1 VCKRIKASSSK
12 SVFFPNKFPPE
23 SPQNHQELI
32 FLVRKGDNRPRIAPL
47 VSTKVSWQSFI
58 YSNFSMLYSWH
69 RCCNLNRQP
78 NEIDF
83 LSEEIK
89 MKNLFSNLLKRVTPV
104 TLGLLG
110 AFSAGFVILLAAA
123 VSIK

>member
-1 VCKRIKASSSK
+1 
-12 SVFFPNKFPPE
+12 
-23 SPQNHQELI
+23 
-32 FLVRKGDNRPRIAPL
+32 
-47 VSTKVSWQSFI
+47 
-58 YSNFSMLYSWH
+58 
-69 RCCNLNRQP
+69 
-78 NEIDF
+78 
-83 LSEEIK
+83 